1 MKALIRIPTKQYGFI
16 EIESE
21 VNSAEDAIVAHNDI
35 LKLYA
40 GGEGLD
46 IKEWNAWLD
55 RYLTDG
61 TGDTD
66 SYMRMSL
73 PQQNIIQE
81 IKKSM
86 KRIKVK

>member
-1 MKALIRIPTKQYGFI
+1 MKALIRIPTTQYGFI

-46 IKEWNAWLD
+46 IQEWNAWLD